1 MYQQNQQGLYSDE
14 HYLPNHG
21 SPTRLFHNR
30 FLPSFGPTQQKGKR
44 RDLKIHS
51 HQPRINLLEEGRPP
65 QRQCSI
71 ASVIVQNLKIK
82 RLHSNCYVTYSFPSR
97 LLPYCRRQPFL
108 QLQQHEIMGAVFRL
122 SSSCSPGWVP
132 HCVTFLHLHF
142 SFSHRIPFIL
152 RHITSNHNVKP
163 SSAPSHHSIPGNNI
177 EPNLQ
182 LQHKINQYLWRHL
195 QMQFRQKVLVSLRF
209 KIFTQKAKNVRLPSD
224 TKKNILSSSSIY
236 RNSHARQNK
245 NSQRR
250 R

>member
-30 FLPSFGPTQQKGKR
+30 FLPSFGPTEQKGKR

-51 HQPRINLLEEGRPP
+51 HPATHKSAGGGEASSKAMFHCKCNCTKPKNKASSFELLRYLFV
-65 QRQCSI
+65 SI
-71 ASVIVQNLKIK
+71 AS
-82 RLHSNCYVTYSFPSR
+82 SS
-97 LLPYCRRQPFL
+97 LLPPAT
-108 QLQQHEIMGAVFRL
+108 IPSG
-122 SSSCSPGWVP
+122 SPGWVP

-195 QMQFRQKVLVSLRF
+195 QMQFRQKVLVSHRF
-209 KIFTQKAKNVRLPSD
+209 KIFTQKAKNVRPPSD
-224 TKKNILSSSSIY
+224 TKENILSSSSIY
-236 RNSHARQNK
+236 RNSHARHNK
-245 NSQRR
+245 NS
-250 R
+250 